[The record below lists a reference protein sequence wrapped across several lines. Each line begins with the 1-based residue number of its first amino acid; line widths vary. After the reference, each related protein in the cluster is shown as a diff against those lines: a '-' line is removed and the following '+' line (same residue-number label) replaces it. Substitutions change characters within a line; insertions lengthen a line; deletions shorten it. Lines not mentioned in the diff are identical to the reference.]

1 MLVTLIFQQ
10 DRTKVCAALED
21 KVDDERVILTRLEDD
36 LKNEHNHHME
46 VWHVLLRNS
55 SYVLYLVCI

>member
-46 VWHVLLRNS
+46 V
-55 SYVLYLVCI
+55 